1 MISTP
6 MTTPMDHIRALEAER
21 QALYAHGH
29 DDDPYKALQKR
40 IRLQEIEI
48 ALPHY
53 WALERAA
60 RAERRQAEETPAW
73 ATVAAPGRR

>member
-21 QALYAHGH
+21 QALYAQTDLSFYDGH
-29 DDDPYKALQKR
+29 ARRQ
-40 IRLQEIEI
+40 RLVEIEELLD
-48 ALPHY
+48 AA
-53 WALERAA
+53 WKRERAA
-60 RAERRQAEETPAW
+60 RNARRQAEETPAW